1 MTISCIYCR
10 KECKISDSR
19 PYPNSKSKERI
30 HNRCQLKKSLTEK
43 AQTSQSTV
51 SHAVESS
58 IIDISA
64 EAKSD
69 IKIITDTIA
78 TRVAKEDLDVEKLF
92 HERKIS
98 RLVENRLK
106 KSEEIQAEPPRLF
119 FDLKAGIAKPHEKRQ
134 YLHHRNLSEIAL
146 RYDDHG
152 FQEEAVGRA
161 YDSTGKDLNTLGD
174 GSDGD
179 SNDEPDQ
186 VKQPLKVDPG
196 RIPSNSKSNSEK
208 RKISTKYSEK
218 SQKLKVDDKNPCWFC
233 LSSPEVEKHLIL
245 AIGEFC
251 YLTLA
256 KGGLLDEHFLILPIE
271 HINSLNDS
279 DGNSKELLAELSS
292 FKKSLVDYFS
302 HQSKGV
308 VFFERNFRS
317 VHWQLQVVPIPNDLL
332 DTVETNIKLVSK
344 KQFKNIS
351 YLDIPP
357 GCSLSDMVPQGAP
370 YIFWQIEP
378 SSVQFVSQ
386 IQVKGSFFPVQLG
399 RSVLADLSILNCP
412 EMVNWTECKKSKEE
426 YIRLVSMIKEKYNGF
441 DIT

>member
-1 MTISCIYCR
+1 M
-10 KECKISDSR
+10 
-19 PYPNSKSKERI
+19 
-30 HNRCQLKKSLTEK
+30 KKSLIDK
-43 AQTSQSTV
+43 VQTSQSTV
-51 SHAVESS
+51 SNLVENSRV
-58 IIDISA
+58 DINV
-64 EAKSD
+64 EAKSNTR
-69 IKIITDTIA
+69 INTDDIA
-78 TRVAKEDLDVEKLF
+78 TRVAKEDLNVEKLF
-92 HERKIS
+92 HEKKIS
-98 RLVENRLK
+98 KLVEDRSK
-106 KSEEIQAEPPRLF
+106 KSDEIKATPSGLF
-119 FDLKAGIAKPHEKRQ
+119 YDLKAGIAKPHEKRQ

-161 YDSTGKDLNTLGD
+161 YDSTGKDLNILGD
-174 GSDGD
+174 DSDGD
-179 SNDEPDQ
+179 SNDKPDQ
-186 VKQPLKVDPG
+186 SKQPPKIDLK
-196 RIPSNSKSNSEK
+196 RISSNFKSNSEK
-208 RKISTKYSEK
+208 RKISTQYSGK
-218 SQKLKVDDKNPCWFC
+218 NQKLKVDDNNPCWFC

-271 HINSLNDS
+271 HISSLNDS

-308 VFFERNFRS
+308 LFFERNFRS
-317 VHWQLQVVPIPNDLL
+317 VHWQLQVVPIPYELL

-344 KQFKNIS
+344 KHFKNIN
-351 YLDIPP
+351 YLEIPS

-378 SSVQFVSQ
+378 SGVQFVSQ

-399 RSVLADLSILNCP
+399 RLVLADSSILNCP
-412 EMVNWTECKKSKEE
+412 EMVNWNDCKKSKEE
-426 YIRLVSMIKEKYNGF
+426 YIRLVSMIKEKYNDF